1 MNVKKTKFNDMIKKT
16 KCNDMLGNFPKQK
29 MKME

>member
-16 KCNDMLGNFPKQK
+16 KCNDMLGNFPKKK